1 MKKLILSVFLLGC
14 LILVPAMVLGQRTIT
29 GKITDSETGEP
40 MIGATVLVVD
50 LFTGAYS
57 DENGN
62 YSIALPEGYNKIRVT
77 YVGYEDVEQTVGSS
91 DVLDFTM
98 NAGTTLDEVMVIG
111 YGKVKKEDATGAIQT
126 VDEKIFN
133 AGAITGPQ
141 ELIAGKVAGVQ
152 IVAGS
157 DPGGGAAIRIRGGS
171 SLSASNDPLIVIDG
185 VPVSNSGIA
194 GERNP
199 LNIVNP
205 NDIET
210 FTVLKDAS
218 ATAIYGSRAS
228 NGVILITTK
237 KGKLGKQIR
246 VNYNG
251 NFAISNAANTVDV
264 LNATEYR
271 SLIEERFEEGHPAR
285 DLMGEADTDWQSQI
299 YQTGI
304 QNDHNLSVSGGIGPV
319 PYRVSLGYT
328 NKTGI
333 LKTDGFNRGTVAI
346 NLSPGFLN
354 NRLQVNFNLKSNLTA
369 NRFANRGAIGSA
381 VFFDPTQPI
390 MSGNEEYG
398 GFFTWLQPGGRPNP
412 IATTNPVALLEF
424 RDDRSN
430 VTRHIVSGQI
440 DYRFGFLPEL
450 RANLNLA
457 YDVSNGSGNI
467 EVPDTAPFELGTYP
481 GLKSTYSQKNEN
493 ALLEFYL
500 NYVKELGDFNID
512 VMGGYSWQHFLFAD
526 FSEGN
531 DFNNANPFP
540 QIEADTFTR
549 ENYLLSLFSRANIT
563 FKDRYLLTL
572 TYRRDYSSRFGE
584 GNRAGNFPAAA
595 LGVKIIDDQEGKVNN
610 VKLRLGWGVTG
621 QQDLGGNYYPFLA
634 RYQSSFENA
643 RYLFGNQW
651 VTTLRPNGYN
661 ASLRWEE
668 TTTYNLGVDY
678 GLFNNRLTGSIEYY
692 QRYTSNL
699 LNFIPVPAGTNLSN
713 AIDSNV
719 GDLENR
725 GLEFAI
731 SAIAYENKA
740 KNAFWE
746 IGFNITRNVNRITK
760 LTATEDPTYQG
771 VPTGGIAGGVGNTIQ
786 IHSVGFPASSFFVY
800 EQVYDE
806 AGIPIEGLYVD
817 RNGDGQ
823 VTPDDRYRFENPAPD
838 VFLGLTS
845 LFSYRDFEFSF
856 AGRANFGNYMY
867 NNMLSNAGNYNGLY
881 YSSNYLNNV
890 HADYATID
898 FSVPQYFS
906 DHFIQDASF
915 FRMDNITAAYNIR
928 NLFEKSNNIRIS
940 LTAQNVFVI
949 TNYSGLDPEI
959 FGGID
964 NNFYPRSRTFLLGVN
979 ANF

>member
-1 MKKLILSVFLLGC
+1 MKKLIFSIFLLGC
-14 LILVPAMVLGQRTIT
+14 LLFVPAMVLGQRTIS
-29 GKITDSETGEP
+29 GKITDSETGEA
-40 MIGATVLVVD
+40 MTGATVIVLD
-50 LFTGAYS
+50 LFTGTYS

-77 YVGYEDVEQTVGSS
+77 YVGYADVEQAVGSS
-91 DVLDFTM
+91 DELNFSIDP
-98 NAGTTLDEVMVIG
+98 GTTLDEVMVIG
-111 YGKVKKEDATGAIQT
+111 YGTVKKEDATGAIQT
-126 VDEKIFN
+126 VGEKFFN
-133 AGAITGPQ
+133 QGAITGPQ
-141 ELIAGKVAGVQ
+141 ELLAGKIAGVQ
-152 IVAGS
+152 IVQGG
-157 DPGGGAAIRIRGGS
+157 DPGGGASIRIRGGS

-185 VPVSNSGIA
+185 VPVSNSDIA
-194 GERNP
+194 GARNP

-237 KGKLGKQIR
+237 KGKLGKKIS
-246 VNYNG
+246 VSYNG
-251 NFAISNAANTVDV
+251 NFAVSNASGKVDV
-264 LNATEYR
+264 LDATEYR
-271 SLIEERFEEGHPAR
+271 TVIEEQFVEGHPAR
-285 DLMGEADTDWQSQI
+285 GLLGESNTDWQDQI

-304 QNDHNLSVSGGIGPV
+304 QNDHNVSIAGGIGIV

-346 NLSPGFLN
+346 NLSPSFLN
-354 NRLQVNFNLKSNLTA
+354 NRLRVNFNLKSNLTN

-381 VFFDPTQPI
+381 VFFDPTQPV
-390 MSGNEEYG
+390 MSGDEEFG
-398 GFFTWLQPGGRPNP
+398 GFFTWKQPDGRANP
-412 IATTNPVALLEF
+412 IATSNPLALLEF

-457 YDVSNGSGNI
+457 YDVSNGNGTI

-481 GLKSTYSQKNEN
+481 GLKNAYAQKNEN
-493 ALLEFYL
+493 SLLEFYL
-500 NYVKELGDFNID
+500 NYAKKVSDFDID
-512 VMGGYSWQHFLFAD
+512 VMAGYSWQHFLYAD
-526 FSEGN
+526 FNEGN
-531 DFNNANPFP
+531 DFNNASPVP
-540 QIEADTFTR
+540 LIEADTFTR

-563 FKDRYLLTL
+563 YKERFLLTV

-595 LGVKIIDDQEGKVNN
+595 LGVKIIDDKEGSVNN
-610 VKLRLGWGVTG
+610 VKLRLGYGITG
-621 QQDLGGNYYPFLA
+621 QQDLDGNYYPFLA
-634 RYQSSFENA
+634 RYQSSFDNA
-643 RYLFGNQW
+643 RYLFGNEW

-668 TTTYNLGVDY
+668 TATYNVGVDY
-678 GLFNNRLTGSIEYY
+678 GFLNNRITGSIEYY

-719 GDLENR
+719 GDLENK
-725 GLEFAI
+725 GLEF
-731 SAIAYENKA
+731 SVNAIAIDNRE
-740 KNAFWE
+740 KNIFWE
-746 IGFNITRNVNRITK
+746 IGFNITRNVNEITK

-771 VPTGGIAGGVGNTIQ
+771 VPTGGISGGVGNNIQ

-806 AGIPIEGLYVD
+806 ADIPIEGLYVD

-845 LFSYRDFEFSF
+845 LFSYKDFDFSF
-856 AGRANFGNYMY
+856 AGRANFGNHMY
-867 NNMLSNAGNYNGLY
+867 NNMLSTAGNYNGLY
-881 YSSNYLNNV
+881 YSSNYLNNI
-890 HADYATID
+890 HADYASID
-898 FSVPQYFS
+898 MSVPQYFS
-906 DHFIQDASF
+906 DHFVQDASF
-915 FRMDNITAAYNIR
+915 FRMDNITAAYNFR
-928 NLFEKSNNIRIS
+928 NLFEKKNNIRIS
-940 LTAQNVFVI
+940 VTAQNVFVI
-949 TNYSGLDPEI
+949 TNYTGLDPEI

-964 NNFYPRSRTFLLGVN
+964 NNFYPRSRTILVGVN